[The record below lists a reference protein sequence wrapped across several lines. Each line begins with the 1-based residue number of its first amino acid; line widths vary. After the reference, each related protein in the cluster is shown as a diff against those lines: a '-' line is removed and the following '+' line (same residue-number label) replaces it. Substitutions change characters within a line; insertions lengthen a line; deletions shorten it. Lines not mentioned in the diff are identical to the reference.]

1 MLLCFKSIWDFRVR
15 KRLKVCSQPDWPHLN
30 FSLLM
35 AQIRFFPLGNLQM
48 DEQSACEII
57 YRTRAR
63 LPPGCS
69 QVAQNLPTSCPQVAH
84 KLLLSCPQAGN
95 TYAQVALLWPKYLSP
110 SCPQLKIFMVLPW
123 LKIFMPMLPPGLPMV
138 FKCIIA
144 QVVFTLSKSELGRQW
159 KKNITLCHRGFHV
172 KVNAICNCIF
182 WKIACHTV
190 HIRAW
195 NCSERFFRESV

>member
-30 FSLLM
+30 FSLKM
-35 AQIRFFPLGNLQM
+35 AQIRFIPLGNFQNIYRL

-69 QVAQNLPTSCPQVAH
+69 QVAHKLPTSCPQV
-84 KLLLSCPQAGN
+84 GN

-123 LKIFMPMLPPGLPMV
+123 LKIFMPMLPPGLPIV

-144 QVVFTLSKSELGRQW
+144 
-159 KKNITLCHRGFHV
+159 
-172 KVNAICNCIF
+172 
-182 WKIACHTV
+182 
-190 HIRAW
+190 
-195 NCSERFFRESV
+195 